1 MQTVEKKADFLITL
15 VGTSA
20 MPNLIGIV
28 ARINQCGKVF
38 LIHTCETKDISDSLE
53 NFIEQK
59 NKADIAGNLHVKS
72 ESVKLGNYDNP
83 QEVYRELLPK
93 FKSICREI
101 KNSGIDKP
109 VIELNY
115 TGGTKVISSL
125 SCKIFDNVFENFDG
139 SLYFTYLDGEKS
151 EIHIFKSSL
160 NRESIVDYSSR
171 NGTIP
176 ITVGDVAAVHMKS
189 VLNYKDSSDTFRQ
202 SKFSKDMYDFI
213 VNNLDKRKGIIS
225 YLTGLHEGLDEKT
238 MESANKVTK
247 FLDEFSDRNKLLHG
261 YDSSDDF
268 FKSFYTERNKLSN
281 KNISS
286 EVSKKLRG
294 IWFEEVIH
302 QILIELKRENVID
315 DFTNN
320 LSSTKSINT
329 NFESDFIAM
338 KDYKLYYFSVS
349 TVDTEEMT
357 KLKLYEA
364 KQRVKIISGAES
376 AAAAVTFVE
385 DKDEILKGYKDIWQ
399 ENPKNVLITT
409 WNELPK
415 LKEIIRNWIIKKGE
429 VDENEY

>member
-28 ARINQCGKVF
+28 TRINQCGKVF

-160 NRESIVDYSSR
+160 NRESIVDYSSK

-213 VNNLDKRKGIIS
+213 VNNLDKRKEIIS
-225 YLTGLHEGLDEKT
+225 YLEGLFNGLTVIKKATQITD
-238 MESANKVTK
+238 
-247 FLDEFSDRNKLLHG
+247 FLNAFSDKNKLLYG
-261 YDSSDDF
+261 YDNSNDF
-268 FKSFYTERNKLSN
+268 LEAFYTKSI
-281 KNISS
+281 KKVS
-286 EVSKKLRG
+286 EKLRG
-294 IWFEEVIH
+294 KWFEEVIH

-315 DFTNN
+315 DFANN

-357 KLKLYEA
+357 RLKLYEA
-364 KQRVKIISGAES
+364 KQRVKIISDAES

-385 DKDEILKGYKDIWQ
+385 DKNEILKGYKNIWQ

-415 LKEIIRNWIIKKGE
+415 LKEIIRNWIMKKGA